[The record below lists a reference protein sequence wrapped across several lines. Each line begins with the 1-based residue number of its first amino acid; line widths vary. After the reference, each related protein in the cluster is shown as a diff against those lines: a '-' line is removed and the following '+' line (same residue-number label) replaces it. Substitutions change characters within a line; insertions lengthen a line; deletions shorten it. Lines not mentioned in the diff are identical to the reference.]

1 MSEGGGVKQIIP
13 ILFLTIVVC
22 ISVVLLVLTDSIT
35 RDLIEENERK
45 EIKKALE
52 EIFPKMEDYEHDKK
66 MDIYIIKGKNDTDMG
81 LAFKAIGKGY
91 GDKINIMVGLNS
103 TPAEIKVMSWKEI
116 NSTVEIIKIKILE
129 PISETPGLG
138 AKILE
143 DGFQREFQGSMLK
156 DVKLNGEGETDGID
170 GITGATISSKAVV
183 NGIKTTAFE
192 KIKLI
197 KKGGVPI

>member
-1 MSEGGGVKQIIP
+1 
-13 ILFLTIVVC
+13 
-22 ISVVLLVLTDSIT
+22 
-35 RDLIEENERK
+35 
-45 EIKKALE
+45 
-52 EIFPKMEDYEHDKK
+52 
-66 MDIYIIKGKNDTDMG
+66 
-81 LAFKAIGKGY
+81 
-91 GDKINIMVGLNS
+91 
-103 TPAEIKVMSWKEI
+103 KEI

-197 KKGGVPI
+197 KKGGEV

>member
-197 KKGGVPI
+197 KKGGEV